1 MKKFG
6 FWGRSSITKK
16 ILLGVVVLTALLG
29 GYISLTQVDNVI
41 TVEDE
46 NAISQL
52 LGPSSEDGQDVEK
65 SFEKELGIIRLVQK
79 AVLDAIP
86 VDAGIPHGHPR
97 EPTDLLLLG
106 EGLCFDRSRFI
117 EKALRHKGFETR
129 HIAIYSTLDT
139 GSALRSLLTP
149 QVSSHAVTEVRT
161 SRGWLVVDSNEP
173 WISLSKDYQPLSING
188 LSALNAG
195 ALEER
200 LLSQPENFIYGAGF
214 TFIYGLYS
222 RHGKFY
228 PPYHNFPDIN
238 VSEFA
243 QNLTRL
249 LP

>member
-1 MKKFG
+1 MNV
-6 FWGRSSITKK
+6 TLK
-16 ILLGVVVLTALLG
+16 ILYGVVILTALLG
-29 GYISLTQVDNVI
+29 GYISLIQVDNVI
-41 TVEDE
+41 IVEDE

-65 SFEKELGIIRLVQK
+65 GFEKELGFIRLVQK

-86 VDAGIPHGHPR
+86 VNAGIPYDHPR

-106 EGLCFDRSRFI
+106 EGHCFDRSRFI
-117 EKALRHKGFETR
+117 EKTLRHNGFETR
-129 HIAIYSTLDT
+129 HIAVYSTADT
-139 GSALRSLLTP
+139 GSALLSLLTP

-200 LLSQPENFIYGAGF
+200 LLSQPETSIYAAGF
-214 TFIYGLYS
+214 TFVYGLYS
-222 RHGKFY
+222 RHGRFY
-228 PPYHNFPDIN
+228 QPYNNFPDIN

-243 QNLTRL
+243 QNLARL